1 MKHREWPVHP
11 DPCPQLM
18 IERGPEDRGVG
29 SWVPRDKHRL
39 LSDYLNGTR
48 QAWKKWPQRTLIDP
62 FCGPGRIQVKGESFT
77 RDGGAVVAWRQ
88 SQASG
93 APFTKVLVGDLVGE
107 RSNACASR
115 LAALGANVTPFVG
128 PAIETVPAMMKQVP
142 SGGGSLCFAYID
154 PYNLQYLSFP
164 LLKQLASLKVDLAI
178 HFSTMDLLRN
188 VDHELDPQRARF
200 DEVAPGWRANARV
213 VQASKN
219 TLATEFFRY
228 WMALVKDLNFTV
240 AKEMPLITND
250 SNHGL
255 YRMVFFARHELPL
268 RIWDDVARGA
278 TGDLFGG

>member
-1 MKHREWPVHP
+1 MQHREWPVHP

-62 FCGPGRIQVKGESFT
+62 FCGPGRIQVKGEPVT

-88 SQASG
+88 SLASA
-93 APFTKVLVGDLVGE
+93 APFTKVLVGDLVEE
-107 RSNACASR
+107 RANACASR
-115 LAALGANVTPFVG
+115 LSALGANVTPFVG

-142 SGGGSLCFAYID
+142 RGGGSLCFAYID

-164 LLKQLASLKVDLAI
+164 LLEQLASLKVDLAI

-200 DEVAPGWRANARV
+200 DEVAPGWRSDARV
-213 VQASKN
+213 MQASKN

-228 WMALVKDLNFTV
+228 WMALVKRLDFTV